1 MMNRRYRYGLGAL
14 AAAVILAGAAVLTWT
29 RFFGLAGSP
38 TSGAATFTGLA
49 NSSAHVKASLAM
61 TGQDGVITLHIGRD
75 WHVNANPASLDNLI
89 ASTVLIEHD
98 GAQRKA
104 QADYPAGQRSGI
116 TIDGTDILV
125 YEDGTRIPVHRLAL
139 EKGDRI
145 VMRVQACNNQG
156 ICLAPATIPVVESRA

>member
-1 MMNRRYRYGLGAL
+1 MNRRHRYWPGAL
-14 AAAVILAGAAVLTWT
+14 AAVVILAGAAALT
-29 RFFGLAGSP
+29 RGGFFAPANSP
-38 TSGAATFTGLA
+38 TGDVVAFTGFA
-49 NSSAHVKASLAM
+49 NSSIHVKASLAM

-98 GAQRKA
+98 GAQREV
-104 QADYPAGQRSGI
+104 QADYPVGQRSGI

-125 YEDGTRIPVHRLAL
+125 YEDGARIPVHRLAI
-139 EKGDRI
+139 EKGDRV

-156 ICLAPATIPVVESRA
+156 ICLAPATIPVAESRA